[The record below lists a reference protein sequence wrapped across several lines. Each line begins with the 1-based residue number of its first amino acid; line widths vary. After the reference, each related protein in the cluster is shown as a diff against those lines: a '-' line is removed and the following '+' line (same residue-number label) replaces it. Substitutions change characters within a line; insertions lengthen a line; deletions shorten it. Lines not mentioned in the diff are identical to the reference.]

1 MTKYNSGPP
10 NVSSFLDFPEADVLF
25 TARNKARIVNR
36 TELHALDI
44 EFGSLPG
51 ENLRFDSLAANF

>member
-10 NVSSFLDFPEADVLF
+10 NVPRFLDFPEADVLF

-36 TELHALDI
+36 TELNALNI
-44 EFGSLPG
+44 EFGSLLR
-51 ENLRFDSLAANF
+51 ENLRFDSLTANF